1 MRLRVSEIVGP
12 LRGTGREADALFSF
26 MIVKRSS
33 SRGLEAQLS
42 TDTQKVRHFSTSGM

>member
-26 MIVKRSS
+26 IDR
-33 SRGLEAQLS
+33 
-42 TDTQKVRHFSTSGM
+42 QKIEFEGVGSAAFNGYSKG